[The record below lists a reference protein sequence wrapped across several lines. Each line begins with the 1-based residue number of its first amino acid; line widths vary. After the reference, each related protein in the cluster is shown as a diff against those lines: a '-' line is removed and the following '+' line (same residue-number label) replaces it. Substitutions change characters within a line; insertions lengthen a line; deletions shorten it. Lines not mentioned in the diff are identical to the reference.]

1 MTSRGNILR
10 RFIAS
15 RRAVAGIE
23 FSMILPILLVLLLA
37 FYDAGNAVAIYT
49 KTRFAAATLGELTSQ
64 YSTVHDSDLAQ
75 ILGAT
80 ATVLAPYPS
89 APATS
94 TIAEILINMTTG
106 AATVAWSN
114 TLTPGSPFPL
124 PAGLN
129 VAGTFSSL
137 VPSSISSL
145 VPETCLIYSQ
155 VSFTFTPTFSLFITG
170 PITMSDSLFVS
181 PRDGLCVNRTSP

>member
-1 MTSRGNILR
+1 MMPRQNILR

-23 FSMILPILLVLLLA
+23 FSMILPILIVLLLA

-49 KTRFAAATLGELTSQ
+49 KTRFAAATLAELTSQ
-64 YSTVHDSDLAQ
+64 YKTVHDSDLAQ

-94 TIAEILINMTTG
+94 SVSEIVMYPTTN
-106 AATVAWSN
+106 AATVVWSN

-124 PAGLN
+124 PAALN
-129 VAGTFSSL
+129 VAAIFSSL
-137 VPSSISSL
+137 VPSSISSF
-145 VPETCLIYSQ
+145 VPGTCLIYSQ
-155 VSFTFTPTFSLFITG
+155 VRYTFTPTFSSFITG
-170 PITMSDSLFVS
+170 PITMSDSLFVA
-181 PRDGLCVNRTSP
+181 PRNVPCNNRTSP